1 MTTTTEVAVPRTY
14 GGWRRPTR
22 PGLGR
27 LGLVPTLLLL
37 VGLLVSMGAMAY
49 SLKAAAVVAVI
60 VAVALAPII
69 ISDKHH
75 HTALQGVGARVEWQ
89 VGKQGRRH
97 IYRSGPT
104 GRLSSARWSL
114 PGLAANVTAVEVPDS
129 AGKPFAILHHPT
141 TNTVTAVLETSPE
154 GGSLVDERTV
164 DLWVAE
170 WGNFLS
176 ASGQEPSL
184 VALSVT
190 IETAPDPGTRLATEL
205 HRRMSVRAP
214 ELARSVLEEILATYP
229 RGAATT
235 TSRVA
240 LTWSCSPR
248 VGTKRRSPKAM
259 GQEIARRLPALSQLL
274 HATGAGASHVM
285 NLQEVAAALRTA
297 YDPASAAIVDAAGP
311 GAIPWED
318 CGPVSADEA
327 IDRYCHDGAVSCSWT
342 MTAAPRGAVQASI
355 LAPLLAPH
363 PDIARKRVTLHYRP
377 YSPGQAANL
386 VDRDQRD
393 ALFKAHGRKIPRAT
407 DVVQLRA
414 AEQAAAE
421 DARGAGLVRFGMI
434 VTATVDAR
442 QPDALAVAEAVIDG
456 LATTSRLVLRPAWRT
471 QATTFLA
478 GLPIGLLLHQ
488 HLRLPTEFREIL

>member
-1 MTTTTEVAVPRTY
+1 MTSTTDVAAPRTY

-37 VGLLVSMGAMAY
+37 VGLLLSMGAMAY
-49 SLKAAAVVAVI
+49 SLKAAAA
-60 VAVALAPII
+60 VAVAMALGLTPVIL
-69 ISDKHH
+69 SDKHH
-75 HTALQGVGARVEWQ
+75 RTALQGAGARLEWQ
-89 VGKQGRRH
+89 LGKQARRH
-97 IYRSGPT
+97 LYRSGPT
-104 GRLSSARWSL
+104 GRLASARWSL
-114 PGLAANVTAVEVPDS
+114 PGLAANVTAQDVLDA

-176 ASGQEPSL
+176 AAGQEASM
-184 VALSVT
+184 VGLSVT
-190 IETAPDPGTRLATEL
+190 IETAPDPGTRLANEL

-214 ELARSVLEEILATYP
+214 ELARSVLDEILASYP

-240 LTWSCSPR
+240 LSWSCSPR

-259 GQEIARRLPALSQLL
+259 GAEIARRLPQLSQLL
-274 HATGAGASHVM
+274 AATGAGASHAM
-285 NLQEVAAALRTA
+285 NVQELAAAFRTA
-297 YDPASAAIVDAAGP
+297 YDPASAAIVEAAGP
-311 GAIPWED
+311 GGVPWED

-327 IDRYCHDGAVSCSWT
+327 IDRYAHDGAVSCSWT
-342 MTAAPRGAVQASI
+342 MTAAPRGAVQSAI

-377 YSPGQAANL
+377 YSPGQAATL

-393 ALFKAHGRKIPRAT
+393 ALFKAHGRKVTRAT
-407 DVVQLRA
+407 DVVALRA

-442 QPDALAVAEAVIDG
+442 QPDALAVAEAVVDG

-478 GLPIGLLLHQ
+478 GLPIGLLLPQ
-488 HLRLPTEFREIL
+488 HLRMPAEFREIL